1 MNHMWKGWV
10 LLIALYLASYQAV
23 ASPLSWQKECT
34 EGPENWCQDL
44 QTALRCGAV
53 EHCQQTVWNKLPMK
67 SIPCHL
73 CKIVVSMVGK
83 ILQDNRTAER
93 IRAFLDKSCQ
103 YLPFQDWSVKCK
115 KMVDTGMIMIIE
127 LSKQVLSNPDVVCRA
142 ITLCKSMETHEDAL
156 KIQKPVQSNERP
168 VMDFPEMMSPF
179 LANVPLLLY
188 PQDKPQQESLEG
200 GRLCEDCVQLV
211 ADIQE
216 KVRTGPFFTESLV
229 ATTKQLCEHLG
240 PNMADG
246 CKSYVFEYSEF
257 AIQFMKRMHP
267 KDICG
272 RVGFCPS
279 MKSVPLQSLG
289 PAKVM
294 HMSNMKEPVEQ
305 ENLGPENKTPLCDM
319 CEIAVK
325 AAESLLNNNMTEK
338 QIVQEMEKVCYMLPH
353 SVLGQCKDFVDSY
366 GKAVVIMLL
375 EATNPEVVCIML
387 KCCPKSSPSYIERSA
402 LEPLPVN
409 AGEFCNVC
417 QIVVTYIDNELEE
430 NETQAEIGTLLVKG
444 CHLLPKPLTNKC
456 DEIVLQYEP
465 EALRLLVQIMD
476 PSFVCTKIGAC
487 VSSKEDLMG
496 KDPCVWGP
504 SYWCKNMETA
514 TQCNAV
520 EHCKRHIWY

>member
-1 MNHMWKGWV
+1 MEQCVVTPLQRLNI
-10 LLIALYLASYQAV
+10 LLIMQFENGHSLSLAAV
-23 ASPLSWQKECT
+23 ASPVSWQKECT

-53 EHCQQTVWNKLPMK
+53 EHCQQTVWNKLPAK
-67 SIPCHL
+67 SIPCSM
-73 CKIVVSMVGK
+73 CKMVVSMVGK

-103 YLPFQDWSVKCK
+103 HLPFQDWSVKCK
-115 KMVDTGMIMIIE
+115 KMVDTGMIMIVE

-142 ITLCKSMETHEDAL
+142 ITLCKSMENHEDAL
-156 KIQKPVQSNERP
+156 KIQKPVQSNEIP

-200 GRLCEDCVQLV
+200 GHLCGDCVQLV

-229 ATTKQLCEHLG
+229 ATAKQLCEHLG
-240 PNMADG
+240 PNMANG

-257 AIQFMKRMHP
+257 AIQFMK
-267 KDICG
+267 
-272 RVGFCPS
+272 
-279 MKSVPLQSLG
+279 
-289 PAKVM
+289 
-294 HMSNMKEPVEQ
+294 HM
-305 ENLGPENKTPLCDM
+305 ENLGPENKTPLCGI

-325 AAESLLNNNMTEK
+325 AAESLLSNNMTEK

-353 SVLGQCKDFVDSY
+353 GVLGQCKDFVDSY
-366 GKAVVIMLL
+366 GKAVVVMLL

-417 QIVVTYIDNELEE
+417 QIVVTYIDDELEE

-444 CHLLPKPLTNKC
+444 CHLLPKPLTDKC

-496 KDPCVWGP
+496 EDPCVWGP

-514 TQCNAV
+514 TKCNAV

>member
-1 MNHMWKGWV
+1 MEQCVVTPLQRLNI
-10 LLIALYLASYQAV
+10 LLIMQFENGHSLSLAAV
-23 ASPLSWQKECT
+23 ASPVSWQKECT

-53 EHCQQTVWNKLPMK
+53 EHCQQTVWNKLPAK
-67 SIPCHL
+67 SIPCSM
-73 CKIVVSMVGK
+73 CKMVVSMVGK

-103 YLPFQDWSVKCK
+103 HLPFQDWSVKCK
-115 KMVDTGMIMIIE
+115 KMVDTGMIMIVE

-142 ITLCKSMETHEDAL
+142 ITLCKSMENHEDAL
-156 KIQKPVQSNERP
+156 KIQKPVQSNEIP

-200 GRLCEDCVQLV
+200 GHLCGDCVQLV

-229 ATTKQLCEHLG
+229 ATAKQLCEHLG
-240 PNMADG
+240 PNMANG

-257 AIQFMKRMHP
+257 AIQFMK
-267 KDICG
+267 
-272 RVGFCPS
+272 
-279 MKSVPLQSLG
+279 
-289 PAKVM
+289 
-294 HMSNMKEPVEQ
+294 HMQ
-305 ENLGPENKTPLCDM
+305 ENLGPENKTPLCGI

-325 AAESLLNNNMTEK
+325 AAESLLSNNMTEK

-353 SVLGQCKDFVDSY
+353 GVLGQCKDFVDSY
-366 GKAVVIMLL
+366 GKAVVVMLL

-417 QIVVTYIDNELEE
+417 QIVVTYIDDELEE

-444 CHLLPKPLTNKC
+444 CHLLPKPLTDKC

-496 KDPCVWGP
+496 EDPCVWGP

-514 TQCNAV
+514 TKCNAV